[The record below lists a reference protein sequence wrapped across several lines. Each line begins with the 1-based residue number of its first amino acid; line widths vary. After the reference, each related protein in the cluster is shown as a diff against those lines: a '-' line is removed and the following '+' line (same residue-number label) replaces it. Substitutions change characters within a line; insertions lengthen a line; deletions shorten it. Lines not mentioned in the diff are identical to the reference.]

1 MATSQDK
8 PNFLVYAAWLG
19 VYAVAINTVYLIL
32 PNEHLKWYLLGIL
45 VVAVMTGFILSNRH
59 YTTIGIILDIAGLVV
74 FVYFAFQIY
83 ENTGSF
89 GTYLGE
95 MLTMMLVLRCFKLF
109 RKQDFIFPLTISLT
123 LMVFT
128 AIPSFSAGYVYS
140 LLGFLLMIGIAMFLG
155 SVDEFARL
163 PRRSKRHSHLKY
175 TYDFLED
182 YAPVPVSNKPPRQL
196 ARYLGLA
203 IGATVPVVLFSWII
217 SSSLYFTVDH
227 TQAPGTEI
235 ALLGAFGSTGLETD
249 PDQETALLTGI
260 FTSGQAQY
268 YGGFGTEFNIAQGRL
283 IENSTSTEVVMEVES
298 NLQSYWRGKCF
309 DIYTGRG
316 WTQSEDITTATW
328 SLGAPNVRRSM
339 FHAEYGPELRNDGIE
354 ADPDTHREQIDQ
366 VYHLKTDLPGII
378 FTAYQAREIL
388 MPVPGVRIDDTFTI
402 VPPDAGDSMV
412 AGQTYE
418 VMSMKFDFAG
428 GVHLNAFDYN
438 LHELAEDEPEF
449 FERYTQLPEKG
460 TMGDRDTGYNFTRIR
475 AKAYEIT
482 AGADTVYER
491 VNALLRFLKSSYNY
505 SLNPPSAVPPELD
518 AIDYFLFSW
527 DPRRGHCEYFSTSLA
542 ILCRSIGIPARI
554 VTGYSTGN
562 YSLLKNLYIVQE
574 RHAHAWVEIFWPELG
589 WVEFDP
595 TPQSWVRG
603 FGEQAAGRWLMLHN
617 MVENLYIYDPIGQ
630 FRTKIFPAV
639 NRVITSAITF
649 VKQRELDFYEF
660 VDPIISRQK
669 ANRDGPLW
677 LLVAS
682 FSILLLS
689 YVSRRVLN
697 PDFVKNHALA
707 IGSKS
712 LKRVRKILIRNGVR
726 PDRLAT
732 EMDCVIHAGLMSHQ
746 WGEAVGKVADGYQ
759 YILYSGRKIRKSDV
773 SNLKHATRQARRSPA

>member
-402 VPPDAGDSMV
+402 VP
-412 AGQTYE
+412 
-418 VMSMKFDFAG
+418 
-428 GVHLNAFDYN
+428 
-438 LHELAEDEPEF
+438 
-449 FERYTQLPEKG
+449 
-460 TMGDRDTGYNFTRIR
+460 
-475 AKAYEIT
+475 
-482 AGADTVYER
+482 
-491 VNALLRFLKSSYNY
+491 
-505 SLNPPSAVPPELD
+505 
-518 AIDYFLFSW
+518 
-527 DPRRGHCEYFSTSLA
+527 
-542 ILCRSIGIPARI
+542 
-554 VTGYSTGN
+554 
-562 YSLLKNLYIVQE
+562 
-574 RHAHAWVEIFWPELG
+574 
-589 WVEFDP
+589 
-595 TPQSWVRG
+595 
-603 FGEQAAGRWLMLHN
+603 
-617 MVENLYIYDPIGQ
+617 
-630 FRTKIFPAV
+630 
-639 NRVITSAITF
+639 
-649 VKQRELDFYEF
+649 
-660 VDPIISRQK
+660 
-669 ANRDGPLW
+669 
-677 LLVAS
+677 
-682 FSILLLS
+682 
-689 YVSRRVLN
+689 
-697 PDFVKNHALA
+697 
-707 IGSKS
+707 
-712 LKRVRKILIRNGVR
+712 
-726 PDRLAT
+726 
-732 EMDCVIHAGLMSHQ
+732 
-746 WGEAVGKVADGYQ
+746 
-759 YILYSGRKIRKSDV
+759 
-773 SNLKHATRQARRSPA
+773 